1 MYIHV
6 QMYICVSVFLSRSQR
21 KAVPE
26 LEGVS
31 RQLQSSAVIS
41 PSLVLCV
48 AMTTS
53 VTTGALDR
61 TDN

>member
-1 MYIHV
+1 MYV
-6 QMYICVSVFLSRSQR
+6 YVYVFLYRSQR
-21 KAVPE
+21 KAVPK

-31 RQLQSSAVIS
+31 LQLQSSVVIS

-53 VTTGALDR
+53 VITGALDR